1 MKKQRIIAAIF
12 GALGGVLAAAAL
24 TVCLTQRGVAPRLV
38 RYPREAEDCAQAL
51 LTHLNAGDYGGASQ
65 YIYGCPALDAAGQ
78 LDSDAC
84 RVIWEAFAASLDGFA
99 EGRCYADAEGLA
111 LDVTVRSLDLSRVL
125 DGMKQAVPALLEEQV
140 AQAVSMDQV
149 YDDAHEYREDFIRA
163 LLDQAAEDG
172 LTQAAPVAR
181 PLTLRLVRDRGQ
193 WWVLPDQALL
203 SAVSG
208 GLLGK
213 D

>member
-24 TVCLTQRGVAPRLV
+24 TVCLTQQGAAPRLA
-38 RYPREAEDCAQAL
+38 RYPQEAEDCARAL
-51 LTHLNAGDYGGASQ
+51 LTHLNAGDYAGASQ
-65 YIYGCPALDAAGQ
+65 YIYGCPALDTAGQ
-78 LDSDAC
+78 WDSDAC
-84 RVIWEAFAASLDGFA
+84 RTLWDAFAASLDGTP
-99 EGRCYADAEGLA
+99 EGRCYAASNGLA
-111 LDVTVRSLDLSRVL
+111 LDVTVRSLDLSQVL
-125 DGMKQAVPALLEEQV
+125 DGMGQAAPALLEEQV
-140 AQAVSMDQV
+140 ARAVNMNQV